1 MSTPQKEVSKEDV
14 ESHLRSV
21 IGDDGDGD
29 GGIMAEFTDEALKR
43 LVDLEVVR
51 KNYKIKS
58 GGGGDGAKKKTGVTA
73 GVTGVGII
81 DGLEVEVLGKMVVRV
96 VG

>member
-1 MSTPQKEVSKEDV
+1 
-14 ESHLRSV
+14 
-21 IGDDGDGD
+21 
-29 GGIMAEFTDEALKR
+29 MAEFTDEALKR

-58 GGGGDGAKKKTGVTA
+58 GGGGDGAKKKKGVTA